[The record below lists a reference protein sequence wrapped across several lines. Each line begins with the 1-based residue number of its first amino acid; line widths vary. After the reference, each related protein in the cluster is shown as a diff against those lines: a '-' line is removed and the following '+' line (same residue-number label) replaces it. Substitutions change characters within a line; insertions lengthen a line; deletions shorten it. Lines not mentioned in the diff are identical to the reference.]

1 MAVWNNGFEATPA
14 GTENPSFG
22 DDRIRELKS
31 AVRERLEKELFMD
44 LSGGDAATDGWFRA
58 GAAKVYGGSSAPTT
72 RPDGVTALTADDNG
86 RVWRRSTDGLL
97 HVYVHG
103 TGWVAIATTAATADR
118 MVLRDDSG
126 RAKVA
131 APAAEDDIARK
142 AEVDAAASSVT
153 THEALTNPHSSTSL
167 ATASRLVLRDASG
180 RAAFAD
186 PAVAGDA
193 ATKGYVDGLFSGKT
207 IKFSLVNHG
216 TSVGSNVSLNAMTV
230 GAITFVYGYG
240 RKNTTGET
248 ISVNL
253 PAGGTYR
260 LYSGGFGVTSGSG
273 TELSLTG
280 PNARA
285 YATSNSPT
293 IAGGSAVIGYS
304 TSVSSGYY
312 FVYSGIIERVS

>member
-1 MAVWNNGFEATPA
+1 MAVWNNSFEATPA

-118 MVLRDDSG
+118 MVLRDASG

-131 APAAEDDIARK
+131 APADADDVARK
-142 AEVDAAASSVT
+142 QEVDAAASTASSNLT
-153 THEALTNPHSSTSL
+153 THADLTNPHSATAA

-180 RAAFAD
+180 RAKVAAPAAAD
-186 PAVAGDA
+186 DIARKAE
-193 ATKGYVDGLFSGKT
+193 VDLPLITGIAKVISSTDYALPS
-207 IKFSLVNHG
+207 I
-216 TSVGSNVSLNAMTV
+216 SVGQTRMIAVGSSSTV
-230 GAITFVYGYG
+230 LRSIL
-240 RKNTTGET
+240 
-248 ISVNL
+248 L
-253 PAGGTYR
+253 PSGGTYTY
-260 LYSGGFGVTSGSG
+260 LALTNFIDQTNNVASG
-273 TELSLTG
+273 
-280 PNARA
+280 NAESA
-285 YATSNSPT
+285 ASA
-293 IAGGSAVIGYS
+293 AGGSFIGSIRDPGAYPYPTGIAIVIYRRLS
-304 TSVSSGYY
+304 
-312 FVYSGIIERVS
+312 